1 MSGWTWGRGF
11 AGYLSDLGRTAV
23 VGRPSDRQRAY
34 YAKLR
39 QAEEAVI
46 KAIRPGRPVK
56 DLYHACV
63 ETLRSGEPRVV
74 LPSFPHIGHGIGV
87 GLHEHP
93 MITAEGEERLVPDMV
108 MCVEPAFLDE
118 EGLMYHI
125 EETVRVTEH
134 GAEVLTYRDPWAE
147 LFVIS

>member
-1 MSGWTWGRGF
+1 M
-11 AGYLSDLGRTAV
+11 
-23 VGRPSDRQRAY
+23 
-34 YAKLR
+34 
-39 QAEEAVI
+39 
-46 KAIRPGRPVK
+46 
-56 DLYHACV
+56 
-63 ETLRSGEPRVV
+63 